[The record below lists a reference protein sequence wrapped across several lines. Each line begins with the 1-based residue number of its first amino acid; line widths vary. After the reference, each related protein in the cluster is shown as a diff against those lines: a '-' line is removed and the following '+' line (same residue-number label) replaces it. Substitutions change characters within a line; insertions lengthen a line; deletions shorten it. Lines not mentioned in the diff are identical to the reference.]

1 MTRVEIT
8 EWRVGCNKVEL
19 TKTIKNRVGLGLAES
34 KAITDAVLRNVKPML
49 ELPTDAAAHD
59 FVHEL
64 DDIGFSARQ
73 L

>member
-1 MTRVEIT
+1 MSKVEIT

-34 KAITDAVLRNVKPML
+34 KAVTDAVLRNEKPIL

-64 DDIGFSARQ
+64 NGIGFSAQR